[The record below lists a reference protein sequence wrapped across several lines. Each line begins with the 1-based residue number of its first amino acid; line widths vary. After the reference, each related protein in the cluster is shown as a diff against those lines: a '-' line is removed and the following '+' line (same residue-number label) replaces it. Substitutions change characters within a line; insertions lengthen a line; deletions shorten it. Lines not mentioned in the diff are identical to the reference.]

1 VETTDELILEHRKR
15 AYKENKPMSFVMFP
29 RSAKEME
36 KEIRVMKAA
45 VREITKTPESAR
57 EFMRKHGF
65 ITKGN
70 KLTKRY
76 R

>member
-1 VETTDELILEHRKR
+1 
-15 AYKENKPMSFVMFP
+15 MSFVRFP
-29 RSAKEME
+29 RSAKEVE
-36 KEIRVMKAA
+36 KEIRIMKAA
-45 VREITKTPESAR
+45 GREIAKTPESAR
-57 EFMRKHGF
+57 EFLYKHGF